1 MEYQEFL
8 EEVRKGIEQSL
19 KNGCSAAIH
28 KVLKNNAV
36 CMHGLVVMEKGESI
50 SPTIYLE
57 PFYEKLKEGDDFE
70 QILKEI
76 LLVYEESRLK
86 EHVDISFFTDYE
98 KIRERL
104 FHKLIN
110 YEANK
115 ELLKLVPH
123 RRFLDLAVVPY
134 CLINNQAVGSASILV
149 HHTHMNMWGIDET
162 ELMQEAERNT
172 RETLGYEIVALRELL
187 EEMMPE
193 EEDKEI
199 PGEEIKMYVLS
210 NLTKLHGAVCMTYE
224 DVLVKFAEQLNSD
237 LYILPSSIHEVLL
250 VPAADNYRA
259 DRLTEMVREVNSTQV
274 ETEDMLSNHA
284 YLFKKEGGFTELL
297 EA

>member
-8 EEVRKGIEQSL
+8 EEVRKGTEQSL
-19 KNGCSAAIH
+19 GNGCSAAIH

-36 CMHGLVVMEKGESI
+36 CLHGLVIMEKEESI

-57 PFYEKLKEGDDFE
+57 PFYERLKEGDDFE

-104 FHKLIN
+104 FLKLIN

-149 HHTHMNMWGIDET
+149 HDIHLNMWGMDEG

-187 EEMMPE
+187 EEMMPGE
-193 EEDKEI
+193 EEGDMSEET
-199 PGEEIKMYVLS
+199 EEIKMYVLS

-224 DVLVKFAEQLNSD
+224 DVLMKFAKQLECD
-237 LYILPSSIHEVLL
+237 LYILPSSIHESATRF
-250 VPAADNYRA
+250 AA
-259 DRLTEMVREVNSTQV
+259 
-274 ETEDMLSNHA
+274 
-284 YLFKKEGGFTELL
+284 
-297 EA
+297 